1 MMKRKLLFFTM
12 LCCMAL
18 SANACGTDGT
28 HQQTAENETANDN
41 GENEN
46 DTVVSGE
53 GLFDLTTGENGKPPV
68 ITLSSGY
75 TMPVLGLGTHS
86 LHGDEC
92 INAIL
97 SAIKLGYRKFDTA
110 TFYGN
115 EEEAIEASL
124 ARLNIGY
131 VDLMLLHHP
140 GDNDVEA
147 YKAMERAVA
156 EGKIRSLGVSNYYIK
171 EMTEF
176 LPKVSIKPVMT
187 QNEIHDWY

>member
-1 MMKRKLLFFTM
+1 MDMNRHFAPLFPVILEVSITAIGDTVQGVSSVEGTFFITIKSIGRQKMKRKLLFFTM

-75 TMPVLGLGTHS
+75 TMPVLGLDS
-86 LHGDEC
+86 
-92 INAIL
+92 
-97 SAIKLGYRKFDTA
+97 TA
-110 TFYGN
+110 TRRKP
-115 EEEAIEASL
+115 SK
-124 ARLNIGY
+124 
-131 VDLMLLHHP
+131 HP
-140 GDNDVEA
+140 LQGSTS
-147 YKAMERAVA
+147 AMW
-156 EGKIRSLGVSNYYIK
+156 
-171 EMTEF
+171 T
-176 LPKVSIKPVMT
+176 
-187 QNEIHDWY
+187 